1 MRIPQT
7 VYETF
12 EPGVYPATVASIE
25 PVSGQFGDQLKIKFD
40 LDGAGDHTL
49 TVWTSLAFSA
59 KSKLGQLA
67 KAAFGGRDW
76 PADYVLDTDHLMGRR
91 LRLLLSTEERPD
103 GSTYNKVSQFLA
115 MQAGPGAAAA
125 QPRPPAPA
133 PKPAPFDDGGIFEGA
148 PPVDERIPF

>member
-7 VYETF
+7 VYEVF

-40 LDGAGDHTL
+40 LDGAGDHAL
-49 TVWTSLAFSA
+49 NVWTSLAFSQ

-76 PADYVLDTDHLMGRR
+76 PADYVLDTDHLLGRR

-103 GSTYNKVSQFLA
+103 GSTYNKVSQFMA
-115 MQAGPGAAAA
+115 MNAAPA

-133 PKPAPFDDGGIFEGA
+133 PKPAPFDDGGIFDGA
-148 PPVDERIPF
+148 PPVNGDIPF